1 MGKISTLW
9 VKLPE
14 KAIQIFVGAL
24 LPGAIG
30 ISKVDIAMQAFFN
43 VAPVGKLGSSVTGDG
58 LDKLGRESGQNRNN
72 GIFHCFGPAVWYLN
86 GNIVPCLS
94 LCQGGEAGFAFSLAA
109 HNRIR
114 FPVPGFLAAVYR
126 LVSFTDG
133 FPFAVFSSC
142 FLGAV
147 ALSLAPQTLRF
158 PFTKYFSYIQR

>member
-1 MGKISTLW
+1 MGLYMTC
-9 VKLPE
+9 
-14 KAIQIFVGAL
+14 L
-24 LPGAIG
+24 LYT
-30 ISKVDIAMQAFFN
+30 S
-43 VAPVGKLGSSVTGDG
+43 
-58 LDKLGRESGQNRNN
+58 
-72 GIFHCFGPAVWYLN
+72 PAVWYLN

-147 ALSLAPQTLRF
+147 ALSLAPQDFKTV
-158 PFTKYFSYIQR
+158 SYTHLVLFLILVMIVISVIEKVNLLK